1 MAGNGKGLFLVIEGS
16 DGVGKSSQVSLL
28 AEYFRKTGRKTRSVH
43 FPRLEALPYGEIIAA
58 YLRGEFGSLEQ
69 VHPRLAAL
77 LFALDRR
84 EAAGELRNL
93 IDSGAVVLA
102 DRYILSNLAYQG
114 GRSGEQTERN
124 NLQDWIEVLEY
135 GRHAIPRPDFT
146 LWLDVPPRF
155 SRARI
160 AAPRSGEDRTY
171 LRGAE
176 DIHEKSRTL
185 QERAREEFLR
195 LVAARPGE
203 MTRVDCWDTDGGMA
217 DAATVHERILDVLRR
232 YALV

>member
-1 MAGNGKGLFLVIEGS
+1 MDGNGKGLFLVLEGS

-28 AEYFRKTGRKTRSVH
+28 AKFFRKIGRKTRSVH
-43 FPRLEALPYGEIIAA
+43 FPRLDAPPYGEVIAA

-84 EAAGELRNL
+84 EAAGELRRL

-114 GRSGEQTERN
+114 GRSDGQAERER
-124 NLQDWIEVLEY
+124 LQDWIEALEY
-135 GRHAIPRPDFT
+135 GRHAIPRPDLT
-146 LWLDVPPRF
+146 LWLDVPLDF
-155 SRARI
+155 SLARI
-160 AAPRSGEDRTY
+160 AAPRNGDDRTY

-185 QERAREEFLR
+185 QERTREEFLR

-203 MTRVDCWDTDGGMA
+203 AARIDCWDA

-232 YALV
+232 YALA